1 MNSRVEP
8 WHEHCHGSIS
18 PASMKR
24 MMSRLTSERMDHH
37 STSSGRGCWEH
48 HFLGKLCM
56 LIWCCVC
63 VNYIYILIWSS
74 IWIKNNSIHT
84 YIYIDIYICIMGGV
98 IHIYICVWYRLWNI
112 ILWLQYGIC
121 NMICSPSWDS
131 HHHLFKSLK
140 QIEGLRVNLGPTRK
154 PYFFQC
160 WNDPKASSSQHQ
172 DDDSLWFSL
181 TSACILYVSQST
193 TPLASGP
200 GSSSALGVNHCW
212 SYFERGNHRFESCR
226 FSKIW
231 ETPTR

>member
-84 YIYIDIYICIMGGV
+84 YIYRYIYIYIMGGV
-98 IHIYICVWYRLWNI
+98 IHIYIYVCDTVYEISYCGYNMGYAIWYVAPV
-112 ILWLQYGIC
+112 GIPIT
-121 NMICSPSWDS
+121 ICLNRSSR
-131 HHHLFKSLK
+131 
-140 QIEGLRVNLGPTRK
+140 LRV
-154 PYFFQC
+154 
-160 WNDPKASSSQHQ
+160 
-172 DDDSLWFSL
+172 
-181 TSACILYVSQST
+181 
-193 TPLASGP
+193 
-200 GSSSALGVNHCW
+200 
-212 SYFERGNHRFESCR
+212 
-226 FSKIW
+226 
-231 ETPTR
+231 